1 MRLPCITPIK
11 SSHFERCERL
21 LRSVNVLTSNEVN
34 AYFERS
40 KTTLLKSF
48 IEHQLMRAK
57 ARKLHSPKCTMNTW

>member
-1 MRLPCITPIK
+1 MRLPCTTPIK
-11 SSHFERCERL
+11 LSHFERCERL

-48 IEHQLMRAK
+48 IEIKKCIIVIPAIRAYS
-57 ARKLHSPKCTMNTW
+57 RLVPVR

>member
-1 MRLPCITPIK
+1 MRLPCTTPIK
-11 SSHFERCERL
+11 LSHFERSECL
-21 LRSVNVLTSNEVN
+21 LRSVNVLTSTEVN

-57 ARKLHSPKCTMNTW
+57 SPQTP